1 MCFILLFRQ
10 GLGKNGEG
18 RVEPIKIEILP
29 PGKSLDACAAIR
41 EEKKMAPS
49 QKRKRN
55 RGRSRRLKL
64 AKANEEKV
72 CVYSVHVGVGVWVDG
87 GRERQR
93 QTDRQTEWSF
103 LS

>member
-1 MCFILLFRQ
+1 MCYYCNSLYYCKSLLNFSLLNKTSSCFVLLLRQ
-10 GLGKNGEG
+10 GLGKNSEG

-72 CVYSVHVGVGVWVDG
+72 CVNVM
-87 GRERQR
+87 
-93 QTDRQTEWSF
+93 
-103 LS
+103 

>member
-72 CVYSVHVGVGVWVDG
+72 CVYIMYVCVCLG
-87 GRERQR
+87 GWERERER
-93 QTDRQTEWSF
+93 ERESGHFELTFW
-103 LS
+103 